1 MDIKLSMHIPRD
13 ASTLPL
19 VRHLTKHALR
29 EIGASRACIGDVEV
43 AVTEACANVVEHTTD
58 EDDYSVDVELTDTR
72 CEIRVIDSGHGFD
85 FETLGRRDAET
96 TAEGGRGIQLMRA
109 LVDTIKFTSEPE
121 SGTVVHLVKDLEFD
135 GAPDFIRRDRDDQ
148 VT

>member
-1 MDIKLSMHIPRD
+1 MDIKLSMNIPRD

-19 VRHLTKHALR
+19 VRHLTKHSLR
-29 EIGASRACIGDVEV
+29 EIGVTNECIGDVEV

-58 EDDYSVDVELTDTR
+58 EDEYSVEVELTDTKV
-72 CEIRVIDSGHGFD
+72 EIRVIDTGHGFD
-85 FETLGRRDAET
+85 FETLGRSDAEA

-135 GAPDFIRRDRDDQ
+135 NRPSFVRKEPERS
-148 VT
+148 

>member
-1 MDIKLSMHIPRD
+1 VDIKLSMNIPRD

-19 VRHLTKHALR
+19 VRHLTKHSLQ
-29 EIGASRACIGDVEV
+29 EIGVSRACIGDVEV

-58 EDDYSVDVELTDTR
+58 EDDYSVEVELTDTR
-72 CEIRVIDSGHGFD
+72 CEIRVVDTGHGFD
-85 FETLGRRDAET
+85 FETLGRTEAAT

-109 LVDTIKFTSEPE
+109 LVDSIRFMSEPE

-135 GAPDFIRRDRDDQ
+135 RAPDFVRKNQDD
-148 VT
+148 